1 MQISTKHAST
11 KPFLKL
17 TAADLMSKPI
27 VTVPYDM
34 LLRDA
39 GYLLM
44 KQAISGAP
52 VVDAEGNCV
61 GVLSAADFIAP
72 AEPEAGQMQTD
83 ISFVA
88 PWGEVISLECCCG
101 CVVRDYMTAGPVA
114 VSPQTPIGQIAEM
127 MIDAHIHRVLVAEN
141 NRPCGIVSSTDLMA
155 AIAGAARKRSRRQS
169 NVRSHNTSSREDPL

>member
-1 MQISTKHAST
+1 MQISTKRAST

-27 VTVPYDM
+27 VTIRCDM

-39 GYLLM
+39 GHLLI

-52 VVDAEGNCV
+52 VVDADGNCV

-72 AEPEAGQMQTD
+72 AEPRGEAGQTQTD

-88 PWGEVISLECCCG
+88 PWGEVINLECSCG
-101 CVVRDYMTAGPVA
+101 CVVRDYMTEGPVA
-114 VSPQTPIGQIAEM
+114 VSPQTLIGQIAEI
-127 MIDAHIHRVLVAEN
+127 MIDAHIHRILVAEN
-141 NRPCGIVSSTDLMA
+141 NRTCGIVSSTDLMA
-155 AIAGAARKRSRRQS
+155 AIAGTARKRSRRAAK
-169 NVRSHNTSSREDPL
+169 RENS